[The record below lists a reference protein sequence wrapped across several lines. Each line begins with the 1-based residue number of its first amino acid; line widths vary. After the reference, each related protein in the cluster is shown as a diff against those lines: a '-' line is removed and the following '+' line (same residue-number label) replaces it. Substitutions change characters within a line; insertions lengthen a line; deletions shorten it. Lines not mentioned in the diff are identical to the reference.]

1 MNSKTKRRFGV
12 VTGVIVIVAILVLA
26 IVGGNSAAKTMSVAE
41 ALEFTGDN
49 KLQVTGNVAENS
61 FAINGDVLTF
71 QIYDPES
78 DPAAS
83 HLLNVR
89 YDGGVSA
96 TFGNDVTAICTGK
109 KNADGV
115 LNCSELV
122 TKCPSKYENA
132 EGALSM
138 AKLFEYGD
146 SVVNKPVKL
155 AGVIKPGT
163 LAGVD
168 AESRFTLTDADTGY
182 ELMVKYSGAMP
193 DGVSE
198 GSTAIL
204 TGSIAS
210 DHATFTA
217 TDVALEA

>member
-1 MNSKTKRRFGV
+1 MNSKTKRCFGV

-41 ALEFTGDN
+41 ALEFTGDS
-49 KLQVTGNVAENS
+49 KMQVTGNVAENS

-71 QIYDPES
+71 QIYDSES

-138 AKLFEYGD
+138 AKMLEYGD
-146 SVVNKPVKL
+146 SVVNKPIKL

-168 AESRFTLTDADTGY
+168 AKSRFTLTDADTGY

-193 DGVSE
+193 DGVLE

-217 TDVALEA
+217 TDVALKG